1 MNWRVPEWV
10 NGEER
15 RTIVFLI
22 ISGLALGV
30 SFFLPEGSCPVDPAW
45 VSIVL
50 CGIPIIK
57 EAIEGLV
64 SRFDIKADVLVSMA
78 LIASVIIG
86 ETFAAGEIAWIM
98 TIGSFLE

>member
-30 SFFLPEGSCPVDPAW
+30 SFFLPEGSC
-45 VSIVL
+45 L
-50 CGIPIIK
+50 
-57 EAIEGLV
+57 
-64 SRFDIKADVLVSMA
+64 
-78 LIASVIIG
+78 LIRLG
-86 ETFAAGEIAWIM
+86 
-98 TIGSFLE
+98 